1 MKIAIIIPAYQATDT
16 LRKIIASLPEELAE
30 GVGTF
35 WFRSKARN
43 CPFDGWSMRGR
54 TLLTM
59 VGGKVVH
66 EETESLKDRITRG

>member
-1 MKIAIIIPAYQATDT
+1 MGLEAGTLQVGRQAD
-16 LRKIIASLPEELAE
+16 LVIVDPDR
-30 GVGTF
+30 TF
-35 WFRSKARN
+35 RVDARSFRSKARN
-43 CPFDGWSMRGR
+43 CPFDGWSVRGR